1 MNKDIS
7 EKKTEA
13 PLESELASSDN
24 PINEIIN
31 VNRAK
36 ELYNQGESLTR
47 KGNYQQAIH
56 LLKEAISLDKNNA
69 DYYSQLGVALSY
81 ANTFEEAE
89 AAEAAFLKAIELKP
103 TVAIYHTELGLF
115 YKEIGRI
122 DKSQKALEQAV
133 ALDATN
139 ARAKRALATV
149 RELICTFEPAKEKF
163 TSTKTSDTAR
173 LNKLKASIKEKSARK
188 EVNVVLSHQLNT
200 KILVACFGLLL
211 ALLASITGV
220 IYLYNYWLV
229 TSSHKL
235 SETDLTQPNYVAI
248 KIVQT
253 FPSSTKGFSIKEK
266 VDQYLKEQNISVH
279 NWVSVKENK
288 PGHYIVLITFTKNG
302 VDQNAFW
309 TVELDKKVCK
319 AENMLAKQFSAN

>member
-13 PLESELASSDN
+13 PLELESTSSDN
-24 PINEIIN
+24 AINEILN

-36 ELYNQGESLTR
+36 ELYKQGESLTR
-47 KGNYQQAIH
+47 KGNYQQAIC
-56 LLKEAISLDKNNA
+56 LLKEAINLDKNNA
-69 DYYSQLGVALSY
+69 DYYSQLGIALSY
-81 ANTFEEAE
+81 ANASEETE

-103 TVAIYHTELGLF
+103 TVANYHTELGLF
-115 YKEIGRI
+115 YKEIGHI

-133 ALDATN
+133 ALDAAN

-149 RELICTFEPAKEKF
+149 RELICTFKPTKEKF
-163 TSTKTSDTAR
+163 ISTKTNDTAR
-173 LNKLKASIKEKSARK
+173 LNELKASIKEKSASGK
-188 EVNVVLSHQLNT
+188 VSFVLLQQLNT
-200 KILVACFGLLL
+200 KILVACFVLLL

-220 IYLYNYWLV
+220 MYLYNYWLI
-229 TSSHKL
+229 TSNHKL

-253 FPSSTKGFSIKEK
+253 FPSSTKGLSIKET
-266 VDQYLKEQNISVH
+266 VDQYLKEQNISIH
-279 NWVSVKENK
+279 NWVAVKESK
-288 PGHYIVLITFTKNG
+288 AGHYIVIITFTKNG
-302 VDQNAFW
+302 GEQSAFW

-319 AENMLAKQFSAN
+319 AENILAKQFSAN